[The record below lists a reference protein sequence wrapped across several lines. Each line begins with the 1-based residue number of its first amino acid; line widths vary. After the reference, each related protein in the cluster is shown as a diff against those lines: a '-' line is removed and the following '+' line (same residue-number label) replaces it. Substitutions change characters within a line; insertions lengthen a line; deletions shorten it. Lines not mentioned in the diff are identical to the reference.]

1 MARKIALR
9 VIRTAATEDESVHA
23 LEGPSGLG
31 SNEPQQET
39 EKVTIP
45 EGGEVHLQNSN
56 ILPDSLAVMEL
67 KTDREFTASEDQSFG
82 PGKYFFMA
90 EEGTVFFDPSD
101 AGTRIKIEY
110 LWKEDAVDSSDED
123 DESSED
129 PDDDEEALGSDDE
142 DEKSPR
148 FKASPTDS
156 LWHLDHEWFKWK
168 PLSKKLSVN
177 NSLQAKLEKGVDI
190 RRGLTVKNEKTG
202 KEINV
207 ILSGQDKAGNLKRQP
222 GPGQVAYN
230 YDNGALYWGDPG
242 AAGNT
247 YVVEYFLKGQQGKP
261 LTMMGEENEEK
272 EFNLVESFKARA
284 ENLWTHLLDN
294 PNPEFVRDTLIPVI
308 EDEIESA
315 RDKALK
321 IESDPKKQEALKG
334 LPDLTREFMELE
346 QLLAKRE
353 ENDSEDNRR
362 LARDFIESDIAPSLS
377 RFYSL
382 ASLLAERVYDMQ
394 SDASADED
402 FPEFGSS
409 GARAVDLETLK
420 YLKKVRQ
427 EANNLDQDL
436 VDFSKYYTG
445 LIISWIT
452 DPTTYYPSS
461 APPNPD
467 KKKKKDPRWEGIK
480 RVFEQAGIGMA
491 DLQAVALEAFR
502 RAILEF
508 DRERRNKDTTPDP
521 KKFRIHGSKLI
532 SHRVQNALKRL
543 FDKYQTEQTV
553 ESTTRSGSTTVTVPE
568 GGGEVDIHV
577 PGLRVEDLRVQ
588 GSDGTLFTSAGGTLL
603 STEPEGRKSPRVKIV
618 LGKAR
623 DKAVQVSVTIP
634 ETGEKLSRL
643 HSTEKWGAEL
653 KKKVAGDP
661 TLFYF
666 AHSSG
671 TIWLSDKYLNKKLLV
686 EVFGAEGP
694 GEGSVG
700 KDQYRVFP
708 TRGTIEF
715 SPMNAG
721 DEIEISYSQ
730 TIRAKRYVNPVVKTD
745 DDSEATSLIDMKE
758 DEGADPLSQAEDAA
772 SQENVSNLL
781 DVIGEILMVEEDPRL
796 NEADRA
802 ILQGLLGIGDP
813 EGKQLTIQEIAA
825 REPFNIDVSDSGKM
839 NQIKTKRQKAANMLL
854 EILREKA
861 TETPA
866 LRKMIRPFEAVLLGK
881 GSSGGVVENDKFLGY
896 LKQDE
901 AKARPFQNVLV
912 GILGKSGL
920 KQDEENILRWMWA
933 LPGNLRRDE
942 DSEDKQYEVL
952 PGGLAPAESPGE
964 RLKKIAIDEFG
975 IEPDSEGNI
984 SPAAAG
990 VVHKVYERAL
1000 GKFLGKFNEV
1010 YDSRKDF
1017 FTSKYPE
1024 FVQYYDKQLGKQT
1037 LRDELAKIDQDEYV
1051 APPEAVKRPKEEPKP
1066 LFEEIKRSLK
1076 GVDEGMLRSLMEE
1089 LLDTHKSGGKISE
1102 LIAQREEDLDTLTS
1116 KGATMLE
1123 SRTEAIR
1130 AQVDEL
1136 KEAADQARGELE
1148 AIEENLKEALS
1159 EREKLREKAVD
1170 NNADVANKKKQ
1181 VQIIGKIL
1189 GLLAAGET
1197 SDLFQI
1203 LNPKKIEGIQDP
1215 VEKDVYET
1223 YSYLRNAGKD
1233 DLEEAQSDI
1242 TQELDEHKEELK
1254 ELRKKAV
1261 ELADEEVRKGL
1272 RKLKQKVEELSS
1284 KKDKFRDLLAKQ
1296 EAALDSKR
1304 DELKTKLVPLQK
1316 KLEEHLRNHNTTK
1329 ELDALQKV
1337 HNFLSDR
1344 DDLQRSDGSFALDNM
1359 FELPKAE
1366 KGPGY
1371 KAPKLAPGEEDT
1383 YQPAPRS
1390 EVSPGARIEPKPS
1403 GLPEPTT
1410 GVQPLKDKDSKAPA
1424 AAKPVS
1430 EEAVEQSKTKFAPR
1444 TKEAPTETQR
1454 SLFDELRSVAVS
1466 IDPDETKKA
1475 YQTRLENFRTLMNA
1489 LRKHFA
1495 DGKSIK
1501 EFKPQFPASKTM
1513 PDQNKALRAVLQ
1525 YLIDFGADLK
1535 QAPGVWDLSGLF
1547 SPTITRPVN
1556 DLQKKVDMSSE
1567 ESAIESLMNSQPSLT
1582 HKGHAKSLHE
1592 MMRLINKGTPLKNII
1607 KGLKASGNPNAD
1619 TTLSLAQ
1626 RLAHFMALHEDL
1638 KKDDNTW
1645 DFQSLYS
1652 GAHKFPSYEEF
1663 DRSKPVLEQIGPL
1676 VKSIQT
1682 SLREEAGAEGGIES
1696 VSSTEERVRDML
1708 DRMSELAL
1716 HGMDLEQMGAHFE
1729 KEDKRGAKSYS
1740 LAYLFQQTRNFL
1752 KRLNQTKGLANSR
1765 NDMGLA
1771 DLFGPGAPAGTP
1783 TESDEVEAP
1792 TPEAPSELLP
1802 TDDRTTAFRTMT
1814 KVMDMD
1820 EKEAGVAHQLVSAL
1834 QLRMED
1840 GNKIAAE
1847 LIRALL
1853 QRNPKFQPTVMKLLA
1868 YIGKNRTEF
1877 ESGIPGV
1884 PNFSSLTGMPFKHP
1898 SLETSAPEAE
1908 TPASEGVPAIQEILK
1923 EKVEPA
1929 PESERKN
1936 LRKSIFEDF
1945 SKEYE
1950 LDADQRNLFADGIRA
1965 LKDNGGKAGIE
1976 KLVAKTKDTQVAG
1989 VFELLV
1995 EFFREKGL
2003 VDSDGVPDFRGV
2015 SVPALEGRDSFF
2027 AKDGTPNLGK
2037 VEEEAPEFDADDISA
2052 DMPEPRA
2059 DVEEQ
2064 TDELVDDLGGD
2075 KSFSPD
2081 MQEAVDFLKSDH
2093 VITDTD
2099 GAKPRDTAKER
2110 LKKNIWN
2117 MMVQEFDFDA
2127 EEQETAAEIL
2137 ESIQKKGLSKI
2148 KAMLKGNGHAEVL
2161 LDDLIDF
2168 IKEQGLGEE
2177 DITEI
2182 VLPEIKATEEAE
2194 DEVGMSLEEL
2204 MGESPKNPAAN
2215 RLTPTV
2221 RKEVDE
2227 EVMIQVL
2234 TFAKKA
2240 EGKGLIANLFDVPDL
2255 IRGLEGKILPE
2266 DAKNALLQALDQGL
2280 VELRPESGR
2289 NTLSDEEARFVPVS
2303 EDGVPLSSGKV
2314 LRIPEPKTAPA
2325 TPAAPAAP
2333 ASKSDEAGTRG
2344 RLPAALVD
2352 RASGPKTFTFVAKHS
2367 GLTAE
2372 EIAILNKEV
2381 ANADTQTYRQLAA
2394 TLKKQKISK
2403 AAQNALKKYIQGF
2416 TAYLRLVQQGKDPLE
2431 GKGPA
2436 PAPVAR
2442 PKGEWRS
2449 DPATEKQLAK
2459 IQEVANGL
2467 KELGA
2472 DLPPVSLSPTN
2483 KGDAADAINALKAA
2497 LEEAQKAPKAAPAPA
2512 PATKSGPASPEKKV
2526 ETLRGLLSKD
2536 STNKRRLQR
2545 LRSLLELGA
2554 YSPEEMRKAISLL
2567 EIADADKKKLL
2578 AVLPQAAAEEAPAP
2592 AAPES
2597 ARPPAP
2603 AAAPATKS
2611 APISGRDERAQLQR
2625 LMEKALDW
2633 SSKNE
2638 VASAQ
2643 GFRLFLKKNR
2653 PELVPAYEKVMPAVQ
2668 KALDAIHSESL
2679 DFDLSDL

>member
-9 VIRTAATEDESVHA
+9 VIRVAAPEDESVQA
-23 LEGPSGLG
+23 LDGPSGLG

-56 ILPDSLAVMEL
+56 ILPDSLAVTEL

-82 PGKYFFMA
+82 PGKFFFMA

-101 AGTRIKIEY
+101 AGTRVKIEY
-110 LWKEDAVDSSDED
+110 LWKEDTAESAEDSSEEE
-123 DESSED
+123 DESG
-129 PDDDEEALGSDDE
+129 DDGDEEVLGDE
-142 DEKSPR
+142 EEKSPR
-148 FKASPTDS
+148 AKASPSDS
-156 LWHLDHEWFKWK
+156 LWHLDQEWFKWK

-202 KEINV
+202 KEIKV
-207 ILSGQDKAGNLKRQP
+207 LLSGQDKSGNLKRQP

-230 YDNGALYWGDPG
+230 YDNGTLYWGDP
-242 AAGNT
+242 AASGNT
-247 YVVEYFLKGQQGKP
+247 YVVEYFLKGQKGTP
-261 LTMMGEENEEK
+261 VTMEGEENEEK
-272 EFNLVESFKARA
+272 EYNLVESFKSRA

-315 RDKALK
+315 RDKILSMDS
-321 IESDPKKQEALKG
+321 EPKKEEALKNF
-334 LPDLTREFMELE
+334 PDLTGEFMELE

-353 ENDSEDNRR
+353 EEDNEDNRR
-362 LARDFIESDIAPSLS
+362 LVRDFIESDIAPKLS

-394 SDASADED
+394 SDASKDED

-409 GARAVDLETLK
+409 GARAVDLDTLK

-427 EANNLDQDL
+427 EANGLDQDL
-436 VDFSKYYTG
+436 VDFSKFYTG
-445 LIISWIT
+445 LLLSWIT
-452 DPTTYYPSS
+452 DPTTYYPTA
-461 APPNPD
+461 APR
-467 KKKKKDPRWEGIK
+467 KKNKQKADPRWEAIK
-480 RVFEQAGIGMA
+480 RVFEQAGVGLA

-502 RAILEF
+502 RAVLEF
-508 DRERRNKDTTPDP
+508 DRDRRNKEKIPDP
-521 KKFRIHGSKLI
+521 KKFRIFANPLI
-532 SHRVQNALKRL
+532 HRRVTNALKRM
-543 FDKYQTEQTV
+543 FDKYQMEQTV
-553 ESTTRSGSTTVTVPE
+553 ESTTRSGSTTVTIPDE
-568 GGGEVDIHV
+568 GGEVDIKV
-577 PGLRVEDLRVQ
+577 PGFRVEDLQVK
-588 GSDGTLFTSAGGTLL
+588 GSDGKTFTSASGVMLATQ
-603 STEPEGRKSPRVKIV
+603 PEARKSPRVKIL
-618 LGKAR
+618 LGKGL
-623 DKAVQVSVTIP
+623 DKDAQVSLTVP
-634 ETGEKLSRL
+634 ETGEKLSIIRSKD
-643 HSTEKWGAEL
+643 HPWNADL
-653 KKKVAGDP
+653 KKKVAEDP
-661 TLFYF
+661 SLFYF

-671 TIWLSDKYLNKKLLV
+671 TLWLSDKYRNRNLLV
-686 EVFGAEGP
+686 EAPGLGSEGAI
-694 GEGSVG
+694 G
-700 KDQYRVFP
+700 KDQYRAHP
-708 TRGTIEF
+708 TRGTLEF
-715 SPMNAG
+715 SPLNGG
-721 DEIEISYSQ
+721 DEVEVSYSQ

-758 DEGADPLSQAEDAA
+758 DEGADPLAQAEDAV
-772 SQENVSNLL
+772 SQENVDNLL
-781 DVIGEILMVEEDPRL
+781 NVIGDILTVDEDPRL
-796 NEADRA
+796 TDEDRA
-802 ILQGLLGIGDP
+802 ILQGLLGLG
-813 EGKQLTIQEIAA
+813 EAGGQRLTIQEIAA
-825 REPFNIDVSDSGKM
+825 REPFNIDVTDSGKL
-839 NQIKTKRQKAANMLL
+839 NQLKTKRQKAANMLL

-866 LRKMIRPFEAVLLGK
+866 LRKMVRPFEAILLGK
-881 GSSGGVVENDKFLGY
+881 GSSGGAVENDKFLGY
-896 LKQDE
+896 LKQAED
-901 AKARPFQNVLV
+901 KARPFQNVLV
-912 GILGKSGL
+912 GVIGKAGL

-933 LPGNLRRDE
+933 LPGDLRRD
-942 DSEDKQYEVL
+942 DDAEDKTHQVL
-952 PGGLAPAESPGE
+952 PDGLAPAESPGA
-964 RLKKIAIDEFG
+964 RLQEIAIDEFG
-975 IEPDSEGNI
+975 IEADDDGNI
-984 SPAAAG
+984 SPAATG
-990 VVHKVYERAL
+990 VVNKVYERAL
-1000 GKFLGKFNEV
+1000 AKFSGKFNEI
-1010 YDSRKDF
+1010 YESRKDF

-1037 LRDELAKIDQDEYV
+1037 LRDELTKIDHDEYV

-1136 KEAADQARGELE
+1136 KVAADQARGELE

-1159 EREKLREKAVD
+1159 EREKLREQAVAE
-1170 NNADVANKKKQ
+1170 NEEVANKKKQ
-1181 VQIIGKIL
+1181 VQAVGKIL
-1189 GLLAAGET
+1189 GLLTAGET
-1197 SDLFQI
+1197 SDLFQL
-1203 LNPKKIEGIQDP
+1203 LNPKRIEAIEDP

-1261 ELADEEVRKGL
+1261 ELAADDVRKGL
-1272 RKLKQKVEELSS
+1272 RKLKQKVEELTS

-1390 EVSPGARIEPKPS
+1390 EVEPGARIEPKPS
-1403 GLPEPTT
+1403 GLPEPST
-1410 GVQPLKDKDSKAPA
+1410 GVQPLKDKDSKAP

-1525 YLIDFGADLK
+1525 YLLDFGADLK

-1567 ESAIESLMNSQPSLT
+1567 ESAIESLANAQPSLT

-1592 MMRLINKGTPLKNII
+1592 MMRLINKGTSLKQII

-1792 TPEAPSELLP
+1792 TPAAQSELLP
-1802 TDDRTTAFRTMT
+1802 SDDRTTAFRNMA
-1814 KVMDMD
+1814 KVMGMD
-1820 EKEAGVAHQLVSAL
+1820 EKEAGIAHQLVSAL

-1868 YIGKNRTEF
+1868 FIGKNRTEF

-1884 PNFSSLTGMPFKHP
+1884 PNLSSLTGMPFKHP

-1929 PESERKN
+1929 SESDRKS

-1945 SKEYE
+1945 ATEYE

-1965 LKDNGGKAGIE
+1965 LKDNGGKSGIE

-2003 VDSDGVPDFRGV
+2003 VGSDGVPDFRGV
-2015 SVPALEGRDSFF
+2015 SVPALEGRESFF

-2064 TDELVDDLGGD
+2064 TDELVDELGGD

-2093 VITDTD
+2093 VVTDTD
-2099 GAKPRDTAKER
+2099 GAKPRDTVKER

-2127 EEQETAAEIL
+2127 EEQQTAAEIL

-2161 LDDLIDF
+2161 LDDLVDF
-2168 IKEQGLGEE
+2168 IKEQGLSEE
-2177 DITEI
+2177 DIAEI
-2182 VLPEIKATEEAE
+2182 KLPEIKATDAAE
-2194 DEVGMSLEEL
+2194 DDLGMSIEEL
-2204 MGESPKNPAAN
+2204 MGDAPQKPSAN

-2227 EVMIQVL
+2227 ETMRQVL
-2234 TFAKKA
+2234 TSAQKA

-2255 IRGLEGKILPE
+2255 IRGLEGKVLPE
-2266 DAKNALLQALDQGL
+2266 DAKNALLQAMDQGL

-2289 NTLSDEEARFVPVS
+2289 NTLSEEEAHFVPVAA
-2303 EDGVPLSSGKV
+2303 DGVPLSSGKV
-2314 LRIPEPKTAPA
+2314 IRIPEPK
-2325 TPAAPAAP
+2325 AAPAP
-2333 ASKSDEAGTRG
+2333 AAKSDEAGTRG
-2344 RLPAALVD
+2344 RLPASLVD
-2352 RASGPKTFTFVAKHS
+2352 RASGPKIFTFVAKHS
-2367 GLTAE
+2367 GLTSD
-2372 EIAILNKEV
+2372 EIAVLNKEV
-2381 ANADTQTYRQLAA
+2381 SGADTQTYRQLAA
-2394 TLKKQKISK
+2394 TLKKQEISK
-2403 AAQNALKKYIQGF
+2403 AAQNALQKYLRGF
-2416 TAYLRLVQQGKDPLE
+2416 TAYLRIVQQGNDPVE
-2431 GKGPA
+2431 GKTPA

-2497 LEEAQKAPKAAPAPA
+2497 LEEAQKAPKPA
-2512 PATKSGPASPEKKV
+2512 PATPAAPQTKSAPASPEKKV

-2567 EIADADKKKLL
+2567 EIADADKQKLL
-2578 AVLPQAAAEEAPAP
+2578 AALPQAAAEGAPAP
-2592 AAPES
+2592 AAPKP
-2597 ARPPAP
+2597 ATPPAP
-2603 AAAPATKS
+2603 AATKS
-2611 APISGRDERAQLQR
+2611 APAPAPASRDERSQLQR